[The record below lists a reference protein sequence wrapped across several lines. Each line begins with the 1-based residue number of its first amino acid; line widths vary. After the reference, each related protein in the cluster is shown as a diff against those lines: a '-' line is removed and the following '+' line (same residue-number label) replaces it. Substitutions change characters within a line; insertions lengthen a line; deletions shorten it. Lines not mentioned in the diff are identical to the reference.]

1 MRSRWDDAEATQF
14 EDEIGQRVYSSRLLG
29 SDKALVLSGGGNT
42 SVKLSRRL
50 GQGGDG
56 DGDALFVKGSGYDLD
71 SIDAEGFTAL
81 ELEPLIELAGL
92 AELSDIEM
100 ARALRL
106 AALDPDAPAASVEA
120 LVHAILPH
128 RYVDHTHA
136 EAVLALTNTPS
147 GEEHSRRAYG
157 DSVIVVPYVM
167 PGHALGHLCAQL
179 VADEM
184 TENTIGLVLLHHG
197 LVSFGATARES
208 YERTIALVTRAEEYL
223 SAHGANDIPAPT
235 AAGGEARLGLE
246 LAELR
251 ARISRAAT
259 VAMVL
264 HHDDDPAALSF
275 ARRADVAELSQS
287 GPATPDHAIRTKRL
301 PLVGRDVE
309 RYAAA
314 YRDYFEAHADRRPA
328 GEELQMLDPAPRV
341 VLDPELGLCTA
352 GRSVSDATDAAEIY
366 RRTISLILRASALE
380 RWQALPEADIFDVE
394 YWSLEQAKLKRRA
407 KPNEFAGEIVIVT
420 GAASGIGAACVD
432 AFLARGACVCG
443 LDIDPGVTAPRDTPA
458 YRGAVCDVTEKQAV
472 AAAFEQCARSFG
484 GLDMLVLCAGIF
496 PESRSVATLE
506 LDEWRRTFAVNADAN
521 LVLMHAAHPFL
532 ELAPNGGRVVVVASK
547 NVPAPGP
554 GAAAYS
560 ASKAALT
567 QLARVAAL
575 EWGAAGIRVNTIHP
589 NAVFDT
595 GIWSDEVIAAR
606 AAQYGVTPQEYRTR
620 NVLGVEVASAD
631 VAELVTAM
639 CGRAFAKTTGAQV
652 PIDGGNDRVI

>member
-1 MRSRWDDAEATQF
+1 MQSRWDDAEAATF
-14 EDEIGQRVYSSRLLG
+14 KDEIGQRVYSSRLLG
-29 SDKALVLSGGGNT
+29 RERALVLSGGGNT
-42 SVKLSRRL
+42 SVKLRRL
-50 GQGGDG
+50 GPQ
-56 DGDALFVKGSGYDLD
+56 DADADVLLVKGSGYDLD
-71 SIDAEGFTAL
+71 SIGAEGFTAL
-81 ELEPLIELAGL
+81 HLEPLITLAEL

-120 LVHAILPH
+120 LLHAILPH

-147 GEEHSRRAYG
+147 GEEHIRRAYG

-167 PGHALGHLCAQL
+167 PGHALGHLAAKL
-179 VADEM
+179 VASELSEK
-184 TENTIGLVLLHHG
+184 TLGLVLLHHG
-197 LVSFGATARES
+197 LVSFGASARES
-208 YERTIALVTRAEEYL
+208 YERTIALVTHAEEYL
-223 SAHGANDIPAPT
+223 SARGVNEVPALTPS
-235 AAGGEARLGLE
+235 GGEAQLGLR

-251 ARISRAAT
+251 AQISRAAT

-264 HHDDDPAALSF
+264 HHDDDPVGLSF
-275 ARRADVAELSQS
+275 ARRADVAALSQS
-287 GPATPDHAIRTKRL
+287 GPATPDHTIRTKRL
-301 PLVGRDVE
+301 PLLGRDVE

-314 YRDYFEAHADRRPA
+314 YRDYFDAHGDRREV

-341 VLDPELGLCTA
+341 VLDPELGLCAA
-352 GRSVSDATDAAEIY
+352 GRSVSDAIDAAEIY
-366 RRTISLILRASALE
+366 RRTIGLILRASALE
-380 RWQALPEADIFDVE
+380 RWQALPAADIFDVE

-432 AFLARGACVCG
+432 AFLARGACVYG
-443 LDIDPGVTAPRDTPA
+443 LDIDPGVTALRDTPA
-458 YRGAVCDVTEKQAV
+458 YRGAVCDVTEERVV

-496 PESRSVATLE
+496 PPSRSVATLE
-506 LDEWRRTFAVNADAN
+506 LDEWQRTFAVNADAN
-521 LVLMHAAHPFL
+521 LVLMRAAHPFL

-595 GIWSDEVIAAR
+595 GIWTDEVISAR

-620 NVLGVEVASAD
+620 NVLGVEVTSAD
-631 VAELVTAM
+631 VAELVATM

-652 PIDGGNDRVI
+652 PIDGGNERVI